1 MKRKTY
7 EKKMRNFLHQLNQT
21 LPAEQRFRDMRVH
34 RPDFDYVPKTGKN
47 AGRPYES
54 YQQVWDDIVDGFK
67 GSSIAD
73 KL

>member
-7 EKKMRNFLHQLNQT
+7 EKKMRNFFYQLNQT
-21 LPAEQRFRDMRVH
+21 LPAEQRIRDMRIN
-34 RPDFDYVPKTGKN
+34 RPDFGRVSRVGKY
-47 AGRPYES
+47 AGEPLKS
-54 YQQVWDDIVDGFK
+54 YQQVWDSIVDGFK

>member
-7 EKKMRNFLHQLNQT
+7 EKKMRNFRHQLNQT

-34 RPDFDYVPKTGKN
+34 RPDFGHVVEIGKYAGVPLV
-47 AGRPYES
+47 S
-54 YQQVWDDIVDGFK
+54 YQQVWDSIVEGFK
-67 GSSIAD
+67 DSPIAD

>member
-34 RPDFDYVPKTGKN
+34 RPDFGHVMGIGKC
-47 AGRPYES
+47 AGAPIVS
-54 YQQVWDDIVDGFK
+54 YQQFWDCIVDGFK
-67 GSSIAD
+67 GSPIAD

>member
-21 LPAEQRFRDMRVH
+21 MPMEQRLHDMRIN
-34 RPDFDYVPKTGKN
+34 RPNFGYVPKVGKN
-47 AGRPYES
+47 AGKPIES
-54 YQQVWDDIVDGFK
+54 YQQAWDSIIDTFK
-67 GSSIAD
+67 DSQIAN